1 MLVVEDAVNG
11 VKAAKAAGAFA
22 IAVTTSLP
30 AEKFQGLADL
40 IVDGLHDV
48 FDLLQK
54 QSDICS
60 TTR

>member
-1 MLVVEDAVNG
+1 VLVVEDAVNG

-30 AEKFQGLADL
+30 AEKFQDLADL
-40 IVDGLHDV
+40 VMDGLHDV

-54 QSDICS
+54 QIDSCA
-60 TTR
+60 R